1 MTLKL
6 IVIASL
12 NRILPLLTVTADA
25 VLSFQ
30 IGVSLSFQPLP
41 FFFGSLGFA
50 YIQTE
55 LHFISTGLMG
65 VEAYACMSFQ
75 MSNSGSCEAEMP
87 PLIPL
92 HLQTT
97 CPS

>member
-41 FFFGSLGFA
+41 FFFWLSGVCIYSNRAAFHIHRADGCRGICMHVIPNVELG
-50 YIQTE
+50 E
-55 LHFISTGLMG
+55 LRS
-65 VEAYACMSFQ
+65 
-75 MSNSGSCEAEMP
+75 
-87 PLIPL
+87 
-92 HLQTT
+92 
-97 CPS
+97 